1 MRFRDIG
8 ETIKKRKSVR
18 TYDGRPLTA
27 ADRAKLEEVIEEVC
41 SGESPFP
48 GKLRITVLEAGSSA
62 ETERLGTYGV
72 IKGARSFLC
81 VTAENTE
88 GVMEAVGYN
97 FEKLVLAATEMGL
110 GTCWMAGTFKRNS
123 FENALEIGEKEIF
136 PIISPIGYEAE
147 KSSFM
152 GNMFRTFSKAGTRKA
167 FGEVFRNGDFGIEL
181 TAEDAGEYAFPLEMV
196 RLAPSAVNRQPW
208 RVVMKEGNFHFYKEN
223 MAGGKISL
231 DLQRL
236 DVAIG
241 ACHFHLAAE
250 SRGLAGSFVKE
261 KPELEAPAG
270 MEYMFTWKTE

>member
-1 MRFRDIG
+1 MRFIDIE

-18 TYDGRPLTA
+18 TYDGRPLTDG
-27 ADRAKLEEVIEEVC
+27 DRSKLEAVIEEVC
-41 SGESPFP
+41 SSESPFP
-48 GKLRITVLEAGSSA
+48 GKMKITILDAGSSA
-62 ETERLGTYGV
+62 ETEKLGTYGV
-72 IKGARSFLC
+72 IKGANTFLC
-81 VTAENTE
+81 VTAEKTE

-110 GTCWMAGTFKRNS
+110 GTCWMAGTFNRNS
-123 FENALEIGEKEIF
+123 FKNALEIGENEIF

-147 KSSFM
+147 KTSFM
-152 GNMFRTFSKAGTRKA
+152 GNLFRTFSKAGSRKA
-167 FGEVFRNGDFGIEL
+167 FGEVFRNGDFANEQ
-181 TAEDAGEYAFPLEMV
+181 TEDEAGEYAFPLEMV

-208 RVVMKEGNFHFYKEN
+208 RVVMKDGNFHFYKEN
-223 MAGGKISL
+223 IAGGKVSL
-231 DLQRL
+231 DLQSL

-250 SRGLAGSFVKE
+250 SGGLAGKFVKE